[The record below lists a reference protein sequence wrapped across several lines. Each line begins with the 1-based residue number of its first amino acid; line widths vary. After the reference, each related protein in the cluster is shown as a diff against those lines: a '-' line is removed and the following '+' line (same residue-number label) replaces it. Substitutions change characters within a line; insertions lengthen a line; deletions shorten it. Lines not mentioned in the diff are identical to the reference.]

1 MKGKALIFPLLLAI
15 GLAGC
20 TSAGDS
26 DDTTVTSQSTS
37 ATSHSTTASTLPDT
51 APTTKATFASETQ
64 KLADDPNY
72 QVDKIEIMDK
82 DGFDWIMV
90 RLDDSVHELSEQEQL
105 AHCQE
110 LHPQILAAYEDYY
123 ADETESI
130 HRPIA
135 SYFTEGFDEIARTDP
150 NASDYE
156 TITLM
161 NATK

>member
-1 MKGKALIFPLLLAI
+1 MKGKALILPMLLAI
-15 GLAGC
+15 RLAGC
-20 TSAGDS
+20 TSTGDS
-26 DDTTVTSQSTS
+26 DDTSQSTS

-110 LHPQILAAYEDYY
+110 LLAAYEDYY

>member
-1 MKGKALIFPLLLAI
+1 MKGKALILPMLLAI

-20 TSAGDS
+20 TSTGDS
-26 DDTTVTSQSTS
+26 DDTAVTSQSTS
-37 ATSHSTTASTLPDT
+37 ATSHSTTASNLPDT

-90 RLDDSVHELSEQEQL
+90 RLDDSVHELSDQEQL

-161 NATK
+161 NASE

>member
-1 MKGKALIFPLLLAI
+1 MKGKALILPMLLAI

-20 TSAGDS
+20 TSTGDS
-26 DDTTVTSQSTS
+26 DDTSQSTS

-64 KLADDPNY
+64 KLADNPNY

-90 RLDDSVHELSEQEQL
+90 RLDDSVHELSDQEQL

-135 SYFTEGFDEIARTDP
+135 SYFTEGFDEIARTNP

>member
-1 MKGKALIFPLLLAI
+1 MKGKALILPMLLAI

-20 TSAGDS
+20 TSTGDS
-26 DDTTVTSQSTS
+26 DDTSQSTS

-64 KLADDPNY
+64 KLADNPNY

-90 RLDDSVHELSEQEQL
+90 RLDDSVHELSDQEQL

-135 SYFTEGFDEIARTDP
+135 SYFTEGFDEIARTNP

-161 NATK
+161 NASE

>member
-1 MKGKALIFPLLLAI
+1 MKGKALILPMQLAI

-20 TSAGDS
+20 TSTGDS
-26 DDTTVTSQSTS
+26 DDTSQSTS

-64 KLADDPNY
+64 KLADNPNY

-90 RLDDSVHELSEQEQL
+90 RLDDSVHELSDQEQL

-135 SYFTEGFDEIARTDP
+135 SYFTEGFDEIARTNP

-161 NATK
+161 NASE

>member
-1 MKGKALIFPLLLAI
+1 MKGKALILPMLLAI

-20 TSAGDS
+20 TSTGDS
-26 DDTTVTSQSTS
+26 DDTSQSTS

-64 KLADDPNY
+64 KLADNPNY

-90 RLDDSVHELSEQEQL
+90 RLDDSVHELSDQEQL

-110 LHPQILAAYEDYY
+110 LHPQILAVYEDYY

-161 NATK
+161 NASE